1 MRKRFSFALCLV
13 SLIVLLFLTLFFKPS
28 EIGPFG
34 VLVFF
39 IILYVFL
46 FSVCSFFVS
55 LFRCIFSGK
64 GRNKKIDVAYSVVFS
79 FGLVL
84 FLLILKIYEFN
95 IAMIF
100 GLLFFM
106 ILGCFL
112 AKKRLNVIK

>member
-1 MRKRFSFALCLV
+1 MRKRFMLALCLV
-13 SLIVLLFLTLFFKPS
+13 SSIVLLFLVLFFRPS

-39 IILYVFL
+39 ITLYTFL

-55 LFRCIFSGK
+55 LFRRIFGGK
-64 GRNKKIDVAYSVVFS
+64 GRNKKLDVAYSTIVS

-84 FLLILKIYEFN
+84 FLLILKIYK
-95 IAMIF
+95 IDIVIIF

-112 AKKRLNVIK
+112 VKKRLNVIK